1 MCSLWSNLCAQRGAF
16 NMLSVEQSMHSLCSN
31 RCAHCAATNVLTV
44 EQSMCSLWGN
54 QCAHCAAIDVLTV
67 QQSTVL
73 TAEQSICIQIQHSC
87 NSAATNTIN
96 IKSFRRHTLHAA
108 IRNQLRT
115 FSDVIVWCAV
125 KGTSVPSVTKMRHRR
140 LHERL
145 RVIPSCVAS
154 DLRGMERRIMV
165 QVCVYTNGR
174 FGNNTQKK
182 VLYYEWQVHV
192 S

>member
-1 MCSLWSNLCAQRGAF
+1 MCSLLSKQGAHRGAI
-16 NMLSVEQSMHSLCSN
+16 NTATVGQSMYSLSSN
-31 RCAHCAATNVLTV
+31 RCAHCAAIVMLSNTAFM
-44 EQSMCSLWGN
+44 QQCGN
-54 QCAHCAAIDVLTV
+54 QYSRYEI
-67 QQSTVL
+67 
-73 TAEQSICIQIQHSC
+73 
-87 NSAATNTIN
+87 NSASYSAT
-96 IKSFRRHTLHAA
+96 

-115 FSDVIVWCAV
+115 FSDRIFRSAV
-125 KGTSVPSVTKMRHRR
+125 KATSVPSVTKMRHRR

-182 VLYYEWQVHV
+182 VSYYEWQVHV

>member
-1 MCSLWSNLCAQRGAF
+1 MCSACSNQCAHCAAINVPTVCGAIYVF
-16 NMLSVEQSMHSLCSN
+16 TVGQSTCSAWSN
-31 RCAHCAATNVLTV
+31 RCAHCAAITVLTV
-44 EQSMCSLWGN
+44 EQS
-54 QCAHCAAIDVLTV
+54 TV
-67 QQSTVL
+67 FTV
-73 TAEQSICIQIQHSC
+73 EQSICIQIQHSC
-87 NSAATNTIN
+87 NSAATETIN
-96 IKSFRRHTLHAA
+96 IKSFRLHTLHAA
-108 IRNQLRT
+108 IRIQLRT

-165 QVCVYTNGR
+165 QVCAYTNGR
-174 FGNNTQKK
+174 KSRIMSGKIK
-182 VLYYEWQVHV
+182 QVETTN